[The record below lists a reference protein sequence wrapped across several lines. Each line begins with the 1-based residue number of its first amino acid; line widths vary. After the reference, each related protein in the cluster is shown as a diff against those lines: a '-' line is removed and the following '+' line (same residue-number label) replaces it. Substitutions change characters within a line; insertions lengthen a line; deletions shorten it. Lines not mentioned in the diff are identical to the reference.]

1 MQFNRFRYFDYAI
14 VEAIKLICHEKIQLN
29 LAVYAVEQVKLV
41 WPFQPREPIKIDW
54 AIFGVRLSTLVWLF
68 NDYVWLARISQ
79 FDHLN
84 FFNQFI

>member
-14 VEAIKLICHEKIQLN
+14 VEAIKLISHEKIQLN

-54 AIFGVRLSTLVWLF
+54 AIFGVWLSTLVWLF